1 MVILITSFSA
11 HREIAI
17 GGLICDMDL
26 FRVTIPPSPL
36 ELAHM
41 GLGTAGPVGP
51 GFAHDPVAASA
62 RLASVTMGGTGHY
75 NPHDQ
80 HQHRR
85 DSEASSSPLSPVRQ
99 VGAYPPGSGGSGGGG
114 IGEETW
120 HGDGGSPVSPVSAG
134 GGSYG
139 TCHSSLVFEVILDT
153 VLNEY

>member
-1 MVILITSFSA
+1 MFTIFSFVIHSD
-11 HREIAI
+11 IAI

-62 RLASVTMGGTGHY
+62 RLASVTSGGYYTT
-75 NPHDQ
+75 HDQ
-80 HQHRR
+80 QHRR

-99 VGAYPPGSGGSGGGG
+99 VGLYPSGTGGG
-114 IGEETW
+114 IGEEW

-134 GGSYG
+134 GGNYRSY
-139 TCHSSLVFEVILDT
+139 
-153 VLNEY
+153 